1 MKSGSAVS
9 TNYVVYLTKNVRT
22 VRAADKAN
30 EPPLLRLVQ
39 WTKKWHV
46 RVPKSEEAVSATV
59 LKENS
64 LHIHHTYICELSCV
78 WIDLLLG
85 GQLQRLSIWSVGRS
99 VSYWKAFRPAM
110 TWEKNYPRN
119 ANILI
124 HHSPASMGFQN
135 NQLRAKSE
143 NEGVPVKE
151 TTIDL
156 GRRRRRRRR
165 VWESYSQDW
174 ILKAF

>member
-64 LHIHHTYICELSCV
+64 TPHPSYIHMWAELCV
-78 WIDLLLG
+78 D
-85 GQLQRLSIWSVGRS
+85 WSFARRPASKTIHLVGRFLIEKRLGQQWREKRITHGTQTY
-99 VSYWKAFRPAM
+99 SYIIAQHRWASKIINYVRNPKTKVFQWKKP
-110 TWEKNYPRN
+110 P
-119 ANILI
+119 LI
-124 HHSPASMGFQN
+124 WVVVVVCGKVTPKIGF
-135 NQLRAKSE
+135 
-143 NEGVPVKE
+143 
-151 TTIDL
+151 
-156 GRRRRRRRR
+156 
-165 VWESYSQDW
+165 
-174 ILKAF
+174 LKAF